1 MLAPL
6 PTEDGLEEA
15 VLTIYQYFY
24 FILYFDQVD
33 PERFGTIRQS
43 IWIIAHF
50 PLNLAILFTLEGV
63 NQLGLFTLAFQQ
75 QSDVNASLTRAISN
89 SSLPAP
95 SAVDVINS
103 TISGIAGSFKNVV
116 PPPASFNETMSDIL
130 THNSVS
136 TDDIQKLTSGI
147 AVWIY
152 TAYGYQ
158 DLTYDDEGLSEV
170 LGIVGTAFLYLFI
183 GAGAALITLAGLLL
197 LGKRD
202 LSRSEYGAVVVRAAA
217 GLGLCLISIME
228 TDSKAD
234 DLLNFLASR
243 WILPTI
249 TLTLAL
255 GMPTFPSEQ
264 ASRPFSRPNF
274 IEKDADKFT
283 VLFLDRILMAYH
295 PVHTHP

>member
-1 MLAPL
+1 MLEPL

-33 PERFGTIRQS
+33 PERFGTVRQS

-75 QSDVNASLTRAISN
+75 QSNLNASLTRVISN

-95 SAVDVINS
+95 SAVAVINS
-103 TISGIAGSFKNVV
+103 TISGIAASFRNVV
-116 PPPASFNETMSDIL
+116 PPPASFNETITDIL

-136 TDDIQKLTSGI
+136 SDNIQNLTSGI

-158 DLTYDDEGLSEV
+158 DLTPDDEGLSDV

-183 GAGAALITLAGLLL
+183 GAGVALITLAGLLL
-197 LGKRD
+197 LGKRN
-202 LSRSEYGAVVVRAAA
+202 LSRGEYGAVIVRAVA
-217 GLGLCLISIME
+217 GLGLCLVSVME
-228 TDSKAD
+228 TDSGAG
-234 DLLNFLASR
+234 DLLSFLASR

-255 GMPTFPSEQ
+255 GMPTFLSDH
-264 ASRPFSRPNF
+264 ASKTIFSGPTSSRRMLTISQCCF
-274 IEKDADKFT
+274 
-283 VLFLDRILMAYH
+283 
-295 PVHTHP
+295 